1 MQGASDM
8 DRTPSI
14 GEINTAIMFG
24 SFTNDQLMSILQA
37 VKYARGRLTKQTI
50 WTTKL
55 GDQVKFAGRSGRT
68 EVGVVIKVAK
78 KFITVRCGMTQWRVP
93 ANMLE
98 QA

>member
-1 MQGASDM
+1 M

-14 GEINTAIMFG
+14 NEINQAIMFG

-50 WTTKL
+50 YSTKL
-55 GDQVKFAGRSGRT
+55 GDQVKFAGRGGRT
-68 EVGVVIKVAK
+68 EIGVVTKVAK
-78 KFITVRCGMTQWRVP
+78 KFITVRCGMTNWRVP

-98 QA
+98 KA